1 MEKSQNNNLSGYLKL
16 AKEKEEAGEYKEAL
30 QYYEKSIEEDPNNI
44 EAYFGWNLINSYI
57 EIGKEENKYQVKNTY
72 HTNKHIELLNVFNNL
87 LDNDEI
93 N

>member
-57 EIGKEENKYQVKNTY
+57 EIGKED
-72 HTNKHIELLNVFNNL
+72 LLSEEEV
-87 LDNDEI
+87 I
-93 N
+93 TT